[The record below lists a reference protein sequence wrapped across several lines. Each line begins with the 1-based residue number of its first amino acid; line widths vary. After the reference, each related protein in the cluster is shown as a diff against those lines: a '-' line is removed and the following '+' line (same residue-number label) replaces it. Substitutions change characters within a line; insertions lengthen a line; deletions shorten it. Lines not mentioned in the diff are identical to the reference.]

1 LELRGLLGQVQGGGK
16 RRQWGLQQ
24 NKALQRRR
32 DDFYTVKKERSKIK
46 GKHQNL
52 KEKEKKQASTSNVRF
67 P

>member
-24 NKALQRRR
+24 NKVLQRRR
-32 DDFYTVKKERSKIK
+32 DDFYTIKKERSKIK
-46 GKHQNL
+46 EKHQNL

>member
-16 RRQWGLQQ
+16 RGQWGLQQ

-52 KEKEKKQASTSNVRF
+52 KEKEKKQASTANVRF

>member
-46 GKHQNL
+46 DQRKAPKPQRER
-52 KEKEKKQASTSNVRF
+52 KETSINCQR
-67 P
+67 